1 MAPWLRLAVALVAAG
16 WGANQFAPMLL
27 AYRAERGMTEQAVTG
42 LFAVYVGGLVP
53 ALLLAAWWSQHHGKR
68 PMLRISTLL
77 MLLGSLLLLAGA
89 DAPWLLSA
97 GRIVGGV
104 GIGFAMGPGT
114 AWMKELSADEV
125 PGTGARRAALALTAG
140 FALGP
145 VASGILAQWLPAPLH
160 LTYAVHLV
168 VQAIATVLV
177 WTVPELDRGDHPTP
191 SVAAVARHVTQAWF
205 VRTVLFTAPWVF
217 GVASVSFAVM
227 PSVLGPLP
235 SLPRIAAAGAVA
247 GLTLGTSVLLQPSM
261 KRWAS
266 AHPARVTSVGM
277 AVTALGM
284 ALATV
289 ASLNP
294 AWWWLPLLA
303 VILGSAHGFV
313 LVGSMTTV
321 ELNTPPELLAATT
334 AVTYCLTYIG
344 FLSPYVIAV
353 LAGVGPVWLVL
364 AAGAGIAAVT
374 VAAARPARA

>member
-235 SLPRIAAAGAVA
+235 GLPRIAAAGAVA